1 MSAINRTLRAALP
14 AATRFTAPR
23 LSTSVR
29 SSIPA
34 FKRTAVKTTAF
45 STMSNMQSAAG
56 PVETVNPRE
65 YDPEIKDIA
74 SFVHNTPI
82 DSDLAVSCPEAIIRE
97 GRCAEKVGGEVN

>member
-45 STMSNMQSAAG
+45 STMSKMQSAAG

-82 DSDLAVSCPEAIIRE
+82 DSDLAVSCPESTIRE
-97 GRCAEKVGGEVN
+97 GRCAEKDGGDAK

>member
-1 MSAINRTLRAALP
+1 MS
-14 AATRFTAPR
+14 
-23 LSTSVR
+23 
-29 SSIPA
+29 
-34 FKRTAVKTTAF
+34 K
-45 STMSNMQSAAG
+45 MQSAAG